1 MSKELLDEGV
11 ELVFL
16 DESDEP
22 VDDLTVLDGD
32 DGGHG
37 LDVVV
42 QGQVWQVVDV
52 DHCQMDLSVCALDG
66 CLKPESV
73 TIKM

>member
-42 QGQVWQVVDV
+42 QGQV
-52 DHCQMDLSVCALDG
+52 
-66 CLKPESV
+66 
-73 TIKM
+73 